1 VGGRGFSGIWGLK
14 FCFDIVLIIIVIPI
28 LEYGIWVGG
37 GYWDKQGDSGITLS
51 SSYLAFLVL

>member
-1 VGGRGFSGIWGLK
+1 MGGRGFSGIWGLK

-37 GYWDKQGDSGITLS
+37 DIGTSRGIVEL
-51 SSYLAFLVL
+51 L